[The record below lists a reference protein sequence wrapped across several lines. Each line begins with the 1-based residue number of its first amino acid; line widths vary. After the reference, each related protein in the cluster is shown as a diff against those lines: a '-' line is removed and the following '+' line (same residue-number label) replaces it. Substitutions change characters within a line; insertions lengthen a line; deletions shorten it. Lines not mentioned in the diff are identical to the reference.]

1 MASLLV
7 IRRILAL
14 TLVVTL
20 ASMGVPLPVNAS
32 GEQEQPSA
40 QNSVLTLNGQ
50 PIRQFISPTGHS
62 RGAAL
67 FSGLIQAQPSNGQ
80 ISGVAL
86 DREGQPLGAYPV
98 ELKRILDA
106 GGLRGVQV
114 AGTTTSDAN
123 GQFSFTELTAGTF
136 EVEVLIDEELFT
148 TPVELSAGAMVV
160 SGITVSQP
168 AAQPAAEPAAERS
181 WVRRHRGLLIG
192 IGVGAFLGILAVMC
206 SYGCEIGY

>member
-20 ASMGVPLPVNAS
+20 ASMGVPVPANAS
-32 GEQEQPSA
+32 DEQEQPSA

-80 ISGVAL
+80 ISGIAV
-86 DREGQPLGAYPV
+86 D
-98 ELKRILDA
+98 K
-106 GGLRGVQV
+106 
-114 AGTTTSDAN
+114 N
-123 GQFSFTELTAGTF
+123 G
-136 EVEVLIDEELFT
+136 
-148 TPVELSAGAMVV
+148 
-160 SGITVSQP
+160 
-168 AAQPAAEPAAERS
+168 
-181 WVRRHRGLLIG
+181 RRL
-192 IGVGAFLGILAVMC
+192 V
-206 SYGCEIGY
+206 